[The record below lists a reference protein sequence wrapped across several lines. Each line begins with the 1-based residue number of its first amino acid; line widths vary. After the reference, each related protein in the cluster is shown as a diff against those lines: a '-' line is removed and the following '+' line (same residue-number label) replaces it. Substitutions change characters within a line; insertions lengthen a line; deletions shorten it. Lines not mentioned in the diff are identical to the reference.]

1 LLLGRLQDQRENDL
15 FGIYMDE
22 ETSISND
29 LDIGGGERERER
41 EREFIDNQEVTE
53 SWPVDS

>member
-1 LLLGRLQDQRENDL
+1 
-15 FGIYMDE
+15 MDE